1 MKKFRRMMALLLAM
15 VMVLSMGITAFAE
28 QTPDPVNPP
37 TQTDSTPAATK
48 TITLTGGKAGHTYT
62 LYQIFT
68 GKTTTNENELVGIQW
83 GSDANATFKAAYDT
97 AAAAAESMKN
107 GDARTLSKGWISSG
121 YLGTGTAKNLAADG
135 NVVFDNLAE
144 GYYLVVDT
152 SGPATVTEGDY
163 YSAVVVQV
171 VADVNMALKG
181 SAPTSEKK
189 VDDKN
194 DSNTSEDATTWQDT
208 ADYDIGD
215 AVPFQLKATAA
226 DNVQAYK
233 KYHITFQDKK
243 SAGLN
248 APTGNYTIKVLDQ
261 TLTLATDATAA
272 VTASTE
278 KTNIKA
284 ELVNP
289 AEGNT
294 FAIKVTLE
302 PKEGTYLTEG
312 NEAVITVDYTMVLNS
327 SAVIGNPGNPNESY
341 ILYSNNPEDADD
353 SDEGKTPKD
362 TVVVFTYKAD
372 IDKVDETGAALNGAD
387 FTLYKEVAD
396 STVTGATKGS
406 DITFADGVEHSK
418 IKANSYYV
426 VVGNKTGSATGSTF
440 EFKGIDDGVYVL
452 VETTVPAG
460 YNAYESKEVS
470 VTAEHNNDP
479 DDLVV
484 TSLTASAPFTAYLE
498 GAEVTTD
505 KGNKETVVSGELFAE
520 IVNNSGATLPET
532 GGMGTTLFY
541 IVGAVLVIGA
551 GVVLV
556 SRRRMGAN

>member
-1 MKKFRRMMALLLAM
+1 MKKFKKIMALAIAM
-15 VMVLSMGITAFAE
+15 VMVLSMSMAVFADPTDPTA
-28 QTPDPVNPP
+28 
-37 TQTDSTPAATK
+37 TDGSTTTTK

-68 GKTTTNENELVGIQW
+68 GETTETENELVNLQW
-83 GSDANATFKAAYDT
+83 GDDANATFKGAYAT
-97 AAAAAESMKN
+97 AAAAAEAMEG
-107 GDARTLSKGWISSG
+107 GDARALAQGWIANN
-121 YLGTGTAKNLAADG
+121 YLGTGTPKQLSADG
-135 NVVFDNLAE
+135 NVEFTGLEE

-152 SGPATVTEGDY
+152 SGPTTVTEGDY
-163 YSAVVVQV
+163 YSAVIVQV

-215 AVPFQLKATAA
+215 AVPFQIKATAA

-243 SAGLN
+243 SDGLD
-248 APTGNYTIKVLDQ
+248 APTGNYTISVLGK
-261 TLTLATDATAA
+261 TLTLATNASSA
-272 VTASTE
+272 VTDSTDA
-278 KTNIKA
+278 TNIKA
-284 ELVNP
+284 ELVTP
-289 AEGNT
+289 DSGNT

-302 PKEGTYLTEG
+302 PKTGTYLTEG
-312 NEAVITVDYTMVLNS
+312 NNAVITVDYTMVLNTN
-327 SAVIGNPGNPNESY
+327 AVIGNPGNPNESY

-396 STVTGATKGS
+396 SNVTGAVKGS
-406 DITFADGVEHSK
+406 DIAFGDKVEHSK
-418 IKANSYYV
+418 IKADSYYV
-426 VVGNKTGSATGSTF
+426 VVGNKTGSTAGSTF

-460 YNAYESKEVS
+460 YNAYASKEVT
-470 VTAEHNNDP
+470 VTAAHNND
-479 DDLVV
+479 DDELVV
-484 TSLTASAPFTAYLE
+484 TELTATDPFTAYLE
-498 GAEVTTD
+498 GATVTTA
-505 KGNKETVVSGELFAE
+505 KNNSETVVSGELFAE
-520 IVNNSGATLPET
+520 IENNSGAVLPET
-532 GGMGTTLFY
+532 GGIGTTIFY
-541 IVGAVLVIGA
+541 IIGAILVIGA

-556 SRRRMGAN
+556 TRRRMSAN

>member
-1 MKKFRRMMALLLAM
+1 MKKFKKIMALAIAM
-15 VMVLSMGITAFAE
+15 VMVLSMSMAVFA
-28 QTPDPVNPP
+28 DPADPTETDPP
-37 TQTDSTPAATK
+37 ATSTTK

-62 LYQIFT
+62 LYQIFK
-68 GKTTTNENELVGIQW
+68 GDTTATENELVNLQW
-83 GSDANATFKAAYDT
+83 GDDANNTFKDAYAS
-97 AAAAAESMKN
+97 AAAAAEAMEG
-107 GDARTLSKGWISSG
+107 GDARALAQGWIANN
-121 YLGTGTAKNLAADG
+121 YLGTGTPKQLDADG
-135 NVVFDNLAE
+135 NVEFTGLEE

-152 SGPATVTEGDY
+152 SGPTTVTEGDY
-163 YSAVVVQV
+163 YSAVIVQV

-194 DSNTSEDATTWQDT
+194 DSNTTEDATNWQDT

-243 SAGLN
+243 SDGLD
-248 APTGNYTIKVLDQ
+248 APTGNYTISVLGK
-261 TLTLATDATAA
+261 TLTLATNASSA
-272 VTASTE
+272 VTDSTDA
-278 KTNIKA
+278 TNIKA
-284 ELVNP
+284 ELVTP
-289 AEGNT
+289 DSGNT

-302 PKEGTYLTEG
+302 PKTGTYLTEG
-312 NEAVITVDYTMVLNS
+312 NNAVITVDYTMVLNTN
-327 SAVIGNPGNPNESY
+327 AVIGNPGNPNESY

-418 IKANSYYV
+418 IKADSYYV

-460 YNAYESKEVS
+460 YNAYDSKEVT
-470 VTAEHNNDP
+470 VTAAHNNDP
-479 DDLVV
+479 DELVV
-484 TSLTASAPFTAYLE
+484 TSLTASAPFTANVAAATITKKDE
-498 GAEVTTD
+498 TTHAA
-505 KGNKETVVSGELFAE
+505 VSGELYAE
-520 IVNNSGATLPET
+520 IENNSGATLPET
-532 GGMGTTLFY
+532 GGIGTTIFY
-541 IVGAVLVIGA
+541 ILGAILVLGAGIVLVT
-551 GVVLV
+551 
-556 SRRRMGAN
+556 RRRMSAN

>member
-1 MKKFRRMMALLLAM
+1 MKNFKKMMALVIAM
-15 VMVLSMGITAFAE
+15 VMVLGMSMSVFAA
-28 QTPDPVNPP
+28 DPA
-37 TQTDSTPAATK
+37 PAATTK

-62 LYQIFT
+62 LYQIFK
-68 GKTTTNENELVGIQW
+68 GSTTTNKNELINIQW
-83 GSDANATFKAAYDT
+83 GADANDTFKGAYET
-97 AAAAAESMKN
+97 AAAAAETMAN
-107 GDARTLSKGWISSG
+107 GDARALAQGWISKN
-121 YLGTGTAKNLAADG
+121 YLGTGTTKSLTADG
-135 NVVFDNLAE
+135 NVEFTGLEE

-163 YSAVVVQV
+163 YSAVIVQV

-194 DSNTSEDATTWQDT
+194 DSNTSEDATNWQDT

-215 AVPFQLKATAA
+215 AVPFQIKAKTA
-226 DNVQAYK
+226 DNVEAYK

-243 SAGLN
+243 SDGLD
-248 APTGNYTIKVLDQ
+248 APTGNYTIKVLGQ
-261 TLTLATDATAA
+261 TLTLATNATNA

-278 KTNIKA
+278 KTNITA
-284 ELVNP
+284 ELVTP
-289 AEGNT
+289 ETGNT

-302 PKEGTYLTEG
+302 PKTGTYLTEG
-312 NEAVITVDYTMVLNS
+312 NSSDITVDYTMVLNT

-341 ILYSNNPEDADD
+341 ILYSNKPESSDD
-353 SDEGKTPKD
+353 SEEGKTPKD

-372 IDKVDETGAALNGAD
+372 IDKVDENGAALNGAD

-418 IKANSYYV
+418 IKADSYYV

-460 YNAYESKEVS
+460 YNAYDSKEVT

-479 DDLVV
+479 KELVV
-484 TSLTASAPFTAYLE
+484 TSLTASDPFTANLTA
-498 GAEVTTD
+498 AEITRKDGTS
-505 KGNKETVVSGELFAE
+505 KHNAVSGELYAE
-520 IVNNSGATLPET
+520 IENNSGATLPET
-532 GGMGTTLFY
+532 GGIGTTIFY
-541 IVGAVLVIGA
+541 IIGAILVIGA

-556 SRRRMGAN
+556 TRRRMSAN

>member
-1 MKKFRRMMALLLAM
+1 MKKFRRIMALLIAT
-15 VMVLSMGITAFAE
+15 VMVFSMGAVAFAD
-28 QTPDPVNPP
+28 TNDPDPTV
-37 TQTDSTPAATK
+37 TDPTPATTK

-62 LYQIFT
+62 LYQIFKGT
-68 GKTTTNENELVGIQW
+68 TTTNDNELVGIQW
-83 GSDANATFKAAYDT
+83 GDDANATFKAAYDT

-107 GDARTLSKGWISSG
+107 GDARALANGWISSG
-121 YLGTGTAKNLAADG
+121 YLGTGTAKTLAADG
-135 NVVFDNLAE
+135 NVVFDSLAE

-171 VADVNMALKG
+171 VDDVNMALKG

-243 SAGLN
+243 SDGLD
-248 APTGNYTIKVLDQ
+248 APTGNYTIKVLGQ

-484 TSLTASAPFTAYLE
+484 TSLTASDPFTAYLE

-520 IVNNSGATLPET
+520 IENNSGATLPET

-541 IVGAVLVIGA
+541 IVGAALVIGA